1 MLAWGRT
8 VSCITLITDFGT
20 RDHYVGVMKG
30 VIHSIAPDVKVIDIT
45 HDIPAHNVLHAAF
58 VLRQAWTWYPPDTVH
73 LAVVDPGVGSRRK
86 ILVGRYG
93 GQYVVAPDNG
103 LISLVHHEVPVEDL
117 RVVENARLCLPTI
130 SATFHGR
137 DVMAPVAAHLAKGQ
151 NLRDFGPATDR
162 LEVLQIEPCTTDAH
176 LTITGTVLYVD
187 RFGNLVTNIHK
198 HSWVRTQTQRANAQV
213 YVNGRCVGPVRSCYA
228 DVAAGEP
235 LALIGSS
242 DYLEISVNQGRAVD
256 VLACGASA
264 TVEVK

>member
-1 MLAWGRT
+1 M
-8 VSCITLITDFGT
+8 SCITLITDFGT